1 MKAIQIMIIVIVLV
15 IPACKPKEKKEPK
28 PIGPLPTPQQ
38 IAWHEME
45 YYAFVHFNMNTFT
58 DKEWGYGDEKPET
71 FNPSHLD
78 CRQWVR
84 IFKEAGMK
92 GVILTAKHHDGFCLW
107 PSEFTEH
114 SVKNSPWENGKGDVL
129 RDLREACNEYELK
142 LGLYLSPWD
151 RNHPDYG
158 KPEYIDYF
166 HNQLKEILTNYGD
179 IFEVWFD
186 GANGGDGY
194 YGGANEIR
202 MIDRK
207 TYYNWDSINN
217 LVLELQPNTIIFSDR
232 GPGCR
237 WIGNE
242 RGYAGETC
250 WATLD
255 PDKII
260 IGGTGSKELTRL
272 LNEGDEN
279 GTYWIPGET
288 NVSIRPGW
296 YYHPS
301 EDDKVKSLEQ
311 LLDNYYSSI
320 GRGTTWLLNIPVD
333 NRGLVHEN
341 DSAAL
346 MSLRKMLD
354 KSFSDNLAQEA
365 KIIATNIRGNS
376 NKYSA
381 SNVLDRDL
389 ETYWVSDEGII
400 QSSLAFEFDKPI
412 KFNRFLVQEYIQLGQ
427 RIKSFQ
433 IKAWINRKWEI
444 VDEATTIGY
453 KRILR
458 FPMVKTQKIKL
469 NILDARACPVI
480 SNIEVYKAPELI
492 SNPAIIR
499 GKNGMVNINCNTVDP
514 KIYYTL
520 DGSEPGVSA
529 NLFSSPFEFKKGGEV
544 KAIAILDNGEQS
556 EVVFESYDICSEK
569 WSVQFVDSYHEAF
582 PAENAIDGDPSTMWH
597 TDWGPE
603 KTARPH
609 KLEINLGE
617 IISLKGFSYIPR
629 ADNNLIGVIT
639 KYNFYI
645 SLDGDVWKNVIL
657 NGEFSNIQNNPIKQE
672 VRFEKEVKANYIC
685 IEALASVNMQ
695 DYTSINELGIITK

>member
-1 MKAIQIMIIVIVLV
+1 MIIVFVLM
-15 IPACKPKEKKEPK
+15 ISACKPKGNTEPK

-58 DKEWGYGDEKPET
+58 DMEWGYGDEKPET
-71 FNPSHLD
+71 FNPSNLD

-107 PSEFTEH
+107 PSAYTEH
-114 SVKNSPWENGKGDVL
+114 SVKNSPWKNGEGDVIQEL
-129 RDLREACNEYELK
+129 RDACDEYGLK

-158 KPEYIDYF
+158 RPEYIEYF

-202 MIDRK
+202 KIDRK
-207 TYYNWDSINN
+207 TYYNWDSINK
-217 LVLELQPNTIIFSDR
+217 LVLELQPNTIIFSDK

-242 RGYAGETC
+242 RGYAGKTC

-260 IGGTGSKELTRL
+260 IGGTGSKELTKL
-272 LNEGDEN
+272 LNEGDVN
-279 GTYWIPGET
+279 GTHWIPGET

-296 YYHPS
+296 YYHPG
-301 EDDKVKSLEQ
+301 EDEKVKSLEQ
-311 LLDNYYSSI
+311 LLDNFYSSI

-346 MSLRKMLD
+346 MSLRSMLD
-354 KSFSDNLAQEA
+354 KSFRENLAKNVKIEA
-365 KIIATNIRGNS
+365 S
-376 NKYSA
+376 NERSNNEKYSV
-381 SNVLDRDL
+381 SCVIDGDGG
-389 ETYWVSDEGII
+389 TYWTTDENVI
-400 QSSLAFEFDKPI
+400 QSSITLDFGKST

-433 IKAWINRKWEI
+433 VEAWMDDKWTIIKK
-444 VDEATTIGY
+444 ATTIGY

-458 FPMVKTQKIKL
+458 FPMVESPKIRFT
-469 NILDARACPVI
+469 ILDSKASPVI

-492 SNPAIIR
+492 SNPLIIR
-499 GKNGMVNINCNTVDP
+499 GKNGMVNINCKTVDP

-520 DGSEPGVSA
+520 DGTEPNAQSA
-529 NLFSSPFEFKKGGEV
+529 LFSFPLKLKKGGIV
-544 KAIAILDNGEQS
+544 KAIAMLDSGEQS
-556 EVVFESYDICSEK
+556 EIVYESFDVCPEK
-569 WSVQFVDSYHEAF
+569 WSIHSKDSFHEAF
-582 PAENAIDGDPSTMWH
+582 PAENAIDGNPNTMWH
-597 TDWGPE
+597 TDWGPG
-603 KTARPH
+603 KTAHPH

-617 IISLKGFSYIPR
+617 ELILKGFTYTPR
-629 ADNNLIGVIT
+629 TDNNLIGVIT
-639 KYNFYI
+639 KYNFYF
-645 SLDGDVWKNVIL
+645 SEDGLVWKKIIA
-657 NGEFSNIQNNPIKQE
+657 NGEFSNIRNNPVKQE
-672 VRFEKEVKANYIC
+672 VRFNRSVKTRFIG
-685 IEALASVNMQ
+685 IEALGSVDNKAYTSVNE
-695 DYTSINELGIITK
+695 IGVITK